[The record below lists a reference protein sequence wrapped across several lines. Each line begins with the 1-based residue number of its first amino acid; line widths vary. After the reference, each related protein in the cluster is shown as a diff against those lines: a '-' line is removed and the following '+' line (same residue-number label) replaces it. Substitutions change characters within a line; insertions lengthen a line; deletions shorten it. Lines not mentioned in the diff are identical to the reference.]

1 MSSIVTTA
9 PAVARTTINVKLY
22 PRFQDYLRTPKPPL
36 LAIWRKHDPYCIPAG
51 AQAFR
56 RDMPN
61 AVVQLLDTGHFALET
76 RVEEVAVGRFLAQ
89 ASH

>member
-9 PAVARTTINVKLY
+9 PAVARTTTNVKLY
-22 PRFQDYLRTPKPPL
+22 PRFQDYLQTPKPPP
-36 LAIWRKHDPYCIPAG
+36 LAIWGKHDPYRIPAR

-61 AVVQLLDTGHFALET
+61 AVVQLLYTGHFALET
-76 RVEEVAVGRFLAQ
+76 RVEEVALG
-89 ASH
+89 